1 MNERLES
8 APAQSGSRLAV
19 AVSPVP
25 QGFQD
30 RSQCPALL
38 GQQILAARR
47 TVAAWNLLG
56 IADLVMAV
64 SLGFLSSPGILQILS
79 LGEPNVM
86 ISAYPLVMIPVF
98 AVPLSILLHVC
109 SLTKLS
115 RDAREQSGKAPAFE
129 PRAKVV

>member
-1 MNERLES
+1 MNDRPES
-8 APAQSGSRLAV
+8 TPAQSGSRLAV

-115 RDAREQSGKAPAFE
+115 RETG
-129 PRAKVV
+129 